1 MSQSENLGE
10 FVRDNKKILW
20 DYWETRLEIYRLQ
33 GVRGFAKASGWVL
46 WFLVALFLYF
56 MLSTFAAL
64 VLAFWLSD
72 VFDSYVIGFAITTGL
87 IAIKIVVITL
97 LRKQLFVN
105 PIIRRILKTTQ
116 EETSNTD
123 QDGPSS

>member
-33 GVRGFAKASGWVL
+33 GVRGFAKATGWIL
-46 WFLVALFLYF
+46 WFLIALFLYF
-56 MLSTFAAL
+56 MLSMFAAL

-72 VFDSYVIGFAITTGL
+72 VFDSYVIGFGITTLAIAFKIL
-87 IAIKIVVITL
+87 IITI
-97 LRKQLFVN
+97 LRKQLFVD

-116 EETSNTD
+116 DTS
-123 QDGPSS
+123 PSSAEVAPES

>member
-33 GVRGFAKASGWVL
+33 GVRSFAKATGWVL
-46 WFLVALFLYF
+46 WFLIALFLYF
-56 MLSTFAAL
+56 MLSMFAAL

-72 VFDSYVIGFAITTGL
+72 IFDSFVIGFGITTGVIALKML
-87 IAIKIVVITL
+87 IITL
-97 LRKQLFVN
+97 LRKQLFVD

-116 EETSNTD
+116 EQSPLTD
-123 QDGPSS
+123 EDPQES

>member
-33 GVRGFAKASGWVL
+33 GVRGFAKATGWVL
-46 WFLVALFLYF
+46 WFLIALFLYF
-56 MLSTFAAL
+56 MLSMFAAL

-72 VFDSYVIGFAITTGL
+72 IFNSFVIGFGITTGVIALKML
-87 IAIKIVVITL
+87 IITL
-97 LRKQLFVN
+97 LRKQLFVD

-116 EETSNTD
+116 EQSPLTEED
-123 QDGPSS
+123 PQDS